1 MPEFYPFKALIPPHE
16 GKALKGETGLKD
28 PHAISSYQAGSAYQV
43 ENAYMDLVHKAQLPL
58 GNMES
63 SDPNYRK
70 EMNQEAKTA
79 MDEILNRN
87 LLQPFAEEHSYILY
101 QSTYR
106 GLSQTGII
114 GLCDATQIG
123 KHILPH
129 EQIRQ
134 DRAAT
139 ITQWLQTMQVQW
151 TPVFLSYRHQQRLHT
166 LQSTVIKNPCDQQFV
181 LANHVRVSLWCISEP
196 KQREAFHEAIAS
208 IPYLYIADG
217 HHRAAACHGLK
228 SSTSSEIPSHE
239 HPLPP
244 SPDRPMLAIL
254 MSDRDLKIYPFYRRI
269 RNDQGPIPFWEILDK
284 LKGIFRLK
292 PCSLEQMFYQYL
304 PAGHFLLVHKE
315 ACWLLQPLTQTA
327 NNSKADS
334 PTPAYSPTPK
344 ADEISDVQWLQEHV
358 LAPICG
364 INDPTTD
371 PRIDFGTMN
380 LTLEH
385 FKVIL
390 QEAATEFI
398 LIPRAPSPED
408 VFRTAD
414 RKEFMPPKSTSFEPK
429 MPSGLVVYQA

>member
-1 MPEFYPFKALIPPHE
+1 MPEFYPFQAKVPPHE
-16 GKALKGETGLKD
+16 GKDLKGESGLKD
-28 PHAISSYQAGSAYQV
+28 LQAESAYQV
-43 ENAYMDLVHKAQLPL
+43 ENLYMKLVQKAQLPL
-58 GNMES
+58 GSMES
-63 SDPNYRK
+63 SDPNYR
-70 EMNQEAKTA
+70 EVRNRNAKA
-79 MDEILNRN
+79 ALDEILNRN
-87 LLQPFAEEHSYILY
+87 LLQPFTEEPSYILY

-114 GLCDATQIG
+114 GICDATQIG

-139 ITQWLQTMQVQW
+139 ITHWLQTMQVQW
-151 TPVFLSYRHQQRLHT
+151 TPVFLSYRHQKRLHI
-166 LQSTVIKNPCDQQFV
+166 LQSSVIKNPCNQQFV
-181 LANHVRVSLWCISEP
+181 LANHTRVSLWCISEP
-196 KQREAFHEAIAS
+196 QQREAFREAIAS
-208 IPYLYIADG
+208 IPHLYIADG
-217 HHRAAACHGLK
+217 HHRAAACQGL
-228 SSTSSEIPSHE
+228 SPFTSSAEPSHE
-239 HPLPP
+239 HPLPQT
-244 SPDRPMLAIL
+244 PDRPLPQSPVYPMLSVL
-254 MSDRDLKIYPFYRRI
+254 MSDRDLKIYPIYRRI

-284 LKGIFRLK
+284 LKAIFRLK

-315 ACWLLQPLTQTA
+315 ACWLLQPLTQAST
-327 NNSKADS
+327 NPKTD
-334 PTPAYSPTPK
+334 SPTPK
-344 ADEISDVQWLQEHV
+344 AEEILDVQWLQEHV
-358 LAPICG
+358 LAPICE

-371 PRIDFGTMN
+371 PRIDFGSMN

-398 LIPRAPSPED
+398 LIPRAPSSED

-429 MPSGLVVYQA
+429 IPSGLVVYQA

>member
-1 MPEFYPFKALIPPHE
+1 MPEFFPFKALIPPHE

-28 PHAISSYQAGSAYQV
+28 PHAKSTYQAQSAYQL
-43 ENAYMDLVHKAQLPL
+43 ENAYMDWVHKAQLPL

-63 SDPNYRK
+63 SDPNYRE
-70 EMNQEAKTA
+70 EMNQEAKIA

-87 LLQPFAEEHSYILY
+87 LLQPFTEEHSYILY

-139 ITQWLQTMQVQW
+139 ITQWLQRMQVQW

-166 LQSTVIKNPCDQQFV
+166 LQSSVIKNPCDQQFV
-181 LANHVRVSLWCISEP
+181 LANHVRVSLWRISEP
-196 KQREAFHEAIAS
+196 KQREAFREAITS
-208 IPYLYIADG
+208 IPHLYIADG
-217 HHRAAACHGLK
+217 HHRAAACQGM
-228 SSTSSEIPSHE
+228 SSSNSLANPTME

-269 RNDQGPIPFWEILDK
+269 RNDHGPIPFWEILDK

-304 PAGHFLLVHKE
+304 PAGNFLLVHKE
-315 ACWLLQPLTQTA
+315 ACWLLQPLTQVL

-334 PTPAYSPTPK
+334 TTLK
-344 ADEISDVQWLQEHV
+344 AEEISDVQWLQEHV

-371 PRIDFGTMN
+371 PRIDFGSMN

-385 FKVIL
+385 FRVIL
-390 QEAATEFI
+390 QEASTEFI

-429 MPSGLVVYQA
+429 IPSGLVVYQA

>member
-16 GKALKGETGLKD
+16 GKVLLDETELKD
-28 PHAISSYQAGSAYQV
+28 PHAKSAPQV
-43 ENAYMDLVHKAQLPL
+43 ENTYMNLVHQAQMPL
-58 GNMES
+58 GRMES
-63 SDPNYRK
+63 SDPNYR
-70 EMNQEAKTA
+70 EAMNQVAKA
-79 MDEILNRN
+79 ALDEILSRN
-87 LLQPFAEEHSYILY
+87 LLQPFAEEPSYLLY

-123 KHILPH
+123 KQILPH

-139 ITQWLQTMQVQW
+139 ITHWLQTMQVQW
-151 TPVFLSYRHQQRLHT
+151 TPVFLSYRHQQRLHL
-166 LQSTVIKNPCDQQFV
+166 LQSSVIKKPCDQQFV
-181 LANHVRVSLWCISEP
+181 LAHHSRVSLWCISEP
-196 KQREAFHEAIAS
+196 TQREAFREAIAS

-217 HHRAAACHGLK
+217 HHRAAACQGINASRPLAN
-228 SSTSSEIPSHE
+228 PVME
-239 HPLPP
+239 HPLPQ
-244 SPDRPMLAIL
+244 SPVYPMLAVL

-284 LKGIFRLK
+284 LKAIFRLK
-292 PCSLEQMFYQYL
+292 PCSMEQMFYQYL

-315 ACWLLQPLTQTA
+315 ACWLLQPLT
-327 NNSKADS
+327 
-334 PTPAYSPTPK
+334 PTSTNPK
-344 ADEISDVQWLQEHV
+344 TQEQSDTQWLQEHV

-429 MPSGLVVYQA
+429 MPSGLVVYHA

>member
-1 MPEFYPFKALIPPHE
+1 MPEFYPFNALIPPRE
-16 GKALKGETGLKD
+16 GKDLWNETGLKD
-28 PHAISSYQAGSAYQV
+28 AHAKSATPV
-43 ENAYMDLVHKAQLPL
+43 DNAYMELVHKTQIPL
-58 GNMES
+58 GRMES
-63 SDPNYRK
+63 SDPNHRE
-70 EMNQEAKTA
+70 EMNQEAKA
-79 MDEILNRN
+79 ALDEILNGN
-87 LLQPFAEEHSYILY
+87 LLQPFAEEPSYVLY

-123 KHILPH
+123 NHILPH

-139 ITQWLQTMQVQW
+139 INHWLQTMQVQW

-166 LQSTVIKNPCDQQFV
+166 LQSSVIKNPCDQQFV
-181 LANHVRVSLWCISEP
+181 LAHHTRVSLWRISEP
-196 KQREAFHEAIAS
+196 KQREAFREAIAS

-217 HHRAAACHGLK
+217 HHRAAACQGM
-228 SSTSSEIPSHE
+228 SSSSNLVNPPMDP
-239 HPLPP
+239 PLPP

-304 PAGHFLLVHKE
+304 PAGNFLLVHKE

-327 NNSKADS
+327 NHSKADS
-334 PTPAYSPTPK
+334 PTPK
-344 ADEISDVQWLQEHV
+344 AVGISEVQWLQEHV
-358 LAPICG
+358 LGPICG
-364 INDPTTD
+364 IYDPTTD